1 MHEID
6 RTNLSDQ
13 TKFKLCEIKKTENYF
28 INEINER
35 KSYSKKLSKYVTIF
49 DYIDKILIVLSAKS
63 SGVSII
69 SFTSV
74 IGVPAGIASASFAL
88 IFSITAGIIK
98 KLLSTTIKK
107 KKKHDQILMLAK
119 SKYNSIEALISQAL
133 NDIDI
138 SHKEFIT
145 ILNEKDKY
153 ERMKYNL
160 ISENGD
166 EKQETI
172 KLSNIY
178 IKKKKFSYI

>member
-49 DYIDKILIVLSAKS
+49 DYIDKILIVLSATS

-69 SFTSV
+69 SFTSI
-74 IGVPAGIASASFAL
+74 IGVPAGIASASFTL

-98 KLLSTTIKK
+98 KLLGTTIKK
-107 KKKHDQILMLAK
+107 KKKA
-119 SKYNSIEALISQAL
+119 
-133 NDIDI
+133 
-138 SHKEFIT
+138 
-145 ILNEKDKY
+145 
-153 ERMKYNL
+153 
-160 ISENGD
+160 
-166 EKQETI
+166 
-172 KLSNIY
+172 
-178 IKKKKFSYI
+178 

>member
-6 RTNLSDQ
+6 QTKLTDQ
-13 TKFKLCEIKKTENYF
+13 TKFRLYEIKKFENCF
-28 INEINER
+28 INDINQQ
-35 KSYSKKLSKYVTIF
+35 KVYSKKLGRYVTIF
-49 DYIDKILIVLSAKS
+49 DYIDKLLIVLSATS
-63 SGVSII
+63 GGVSII
-69 SFTSV
+69 SFTSITV
-74 IGVPAGIASASFAL
+74 VPAGIASASFAL

-133 NDIDI
+133 NDINI

-153 ERMKYNL
+153 EKMKYNL

-166 EKQETI
+166 EKQENV
-172 KLSNIY
+172 KLSI
-178 IKKKKFSYI
+178 IQ